1 MARAFEGIK
10 VVDFSQVLA
19 GPFATQQLAFQGA
32 DIIKVEP
39 PGPGESGRHI
49 RAVDE
54 SQRQNMSA
62 VFLSVNAG
70 KRSFSLDL
78 KHPKAREIL
87 FPLIEAADVVV
98 QNFKVGVIDRLGF
111 GYGAVRARNPAIVYC
126 AISGY
131 GQSGPKAHGPAYDPA
146 IQAAS
151 GMMQLVGTAE
161 SGPLRT
167 GFPLVDMVTGLTA
180 AVAITAALYR
190 ARETG
195 QGQFLDV
202 AMLDSAMSIIAAPF
216 MIRSQTGRE
225 LERQGNKSQLK
236 TPTAD
241 VFETADGELQV
252 TALTEA
258 QIAAFCDGI
267 GIADLLADP
276 RYATPEARVSHRV
289 QMREA
294 IVEALDRRTAAEW
307 EAALLARSVPVA
319 RVLSMPEAL
328 RQPQLEARNF
338 LLEMPPLEGSSEP
351 LVVFNAAYTSPE
363 DPPGTT
369 LAPPE
374 VGADTDDVLRELGF
388 SAAEIQGLRAEGC
401 V

>member
-111 GYGAVRARNPAIVYC
+111 GYDAVREHNPAIVYC

-131 GQSGPKAHGPAYDPA
+131 GQSGPKAKGPAYDPA

-161 SGPLRT
+161 SGPVGWR
-167 GFPLVDMVTGLTA
+167 
-180 AVAITAALYR
+180 R
-190 ARETG
+190 R
-195 QGQFLDV
+195 
-202 AMLDSAMSIIAAPF
+202 
-216 MIRSQTGRE
+216 
-225 LERQGNKSQLK
+225 KS
-236 TPTAD
+236 
-241 VFETADGELQV
+241 
-252 TALTEA
+252 
-258 QIAAFCDGI
+258 
-267 GIADLLADP
+267 
-276 RYATPEARVSHRV
+276 R
-289 QMREA
+289 
-294 IVEALDRRTAAEW
+294 
-307 EAALLARSVPVA
+307 
-319 RVLSMPEAL
+319 
-328 RQPQLEARNF
+328 
-338 LLEMPPLEGSSEP
+338 
-351 LVVFNAAYTSPE
+351 
-363 DPPGTT
+363 
-369 LAPPE
+369 
-374 VGADTDDVLRELGF
+374 
-388 SAAEIQGLRAEGC
+388 
-401 V
+401 